1 MKNFNTIATEYQ
13 NMQDPFTRVK
23 VTTSN
28 NEMSRTKQDQKD
40 AADIHKI
47 LERYTRT
54 GQIPQNTLDPMYGDF
69 SQITDFRE
77 ARNSLIEAENTFFG
91 LPSEIR
97 SKFQNDPAKM
107 IDFLSDEKNRD
118 EAIKLGLVSK
128 PEEIIKPLT
137 AADLAAEIKKKDESP
152 KT

>member
-1 MKNFNTIATEYQ
+1 MQKLNKPQMYDAFNRPDKVVTV
-13 NMQDPFTRVK
+13 NNDP
-23 VTTSN
+23 
-28 NEMSRTKQDQKD
+28 SRTKQDQKD

-77 ARNSLIEAENTFFG
+77 ARNSLIEAENTFYG

-97 SKFQNDPAKM
+97 TKFKNDPANM
-107 IDFLSDEKNRD
+107 IDFLSDETNRE
-118 EAIKLGLVSK
+118 EAIKLGLVTR
-128 PEEIIKPLT
+128 PEEIVKPLT
-137 AADLAAEIKKKDESP
+137 AAELAAEIKKKD
-152 KT
+152 